1 MSEPTLADG
10 SVARRIAP
18 RGVAGAELMIVVP
31 EPEREDE
38 AMLLSGPQ
46 GKLLEAMLKAFG
58 LNADQVYF
66 ASALP
71 RYLPGADWT
80 AMAASGIGE
89 VLARHVALVAP
100 ERLMVF
106 GASVLP
112 LLSHDPPQ
120 VPADL
125 RIFNHDSVNVP
136 MLACRSLAALL
147 EQPRWKARI
156 WQAWLELTA

>member
-1 MSEPTLADG
+1 MSEPILADG
-10 SVARRIAP
+10 SIARRIAP
-18 RGVAGAELMIVVP
+18 RGAAGAELMIVVP

-46 GKLLEAMLKAFG
+46 GKLLDAMLKAFG
-58 LNADQVYF
+58 LETNEVYY

-71 RYLPGADWT
+71 RHLPGADWT

-89 VLARHVALVAP
+89 VLAAHVALAAP
-100 ERLMVF
+100 KRLMVF

-125 RIFNHDSVNVP
+125 RIFNHGSVNVP

-147 EQPRWKARI
+147 EQPRWKDRI